1 MAGRR
6 SGQAGLGGLPPSLVS
21 RSIELF
27 AGEVAAVIRKKQAPA
42 RNAATRRNQA
52 GPPRQAGAA
61 RPAGRSRVPG
71 QPLLQRWSRVLAA

>member
-27 AGEVAAVIRKKQAPA
+27 AGEVAAVIRKE
-42 RNAATRRNQA
+42 T
-52 GPPRQAGAA
+52 GAGA
-61 RPAGRSRVPG
+61 
-71 QPLLQRWSRVLAA
+71 QRGDAA